1 MLMTGTEQFV
11 TRHEYLVLFCWVFA
25 EQLGLP
31 IPSIPILLAA
41 GVFASTGR
49 MSASG
54 SILLAIIAS
63 LCADF
68 AWYELGRQKGMRVLK
83 FLCRVS
89 LEPDSCV
96 RQTESAF
103 SKHARQSLLLAKF
116 VPGLSTAATPL
127 AGALHMPM
135 QEFLLLDGAGALLWA
150 GTFVIL
156 GYVFSKQIELVTAI
170 LARFGGSVVAVVT
183 MDKVIYIGGKFLNRR
198 RFMKTLRMAR
208 IEPEELKQMM
218 DAGQQVFVVD
228 LRHNVEFEA
237 EPESI
242 VGALR
247 LSPDELE
254 EKHEQIPRDRD
265 VILYCT

>member
-1 MLMTGTEQFV
+1 MMMTGTEQFV
-11 TRHEYLVLFCWVFA
+11 TRHGYLVLFFWVFA

-41 GVFASTGR
+41 GVLASTGR

-54 SILLAIIAS
+54 SILLAIVAS
-63 LCADF
+63 LAADF
-68 AWYELGRQKGMRVLK
+68 AWYELGRQKGIKVLK

-96 RQTESAF
+96 SRTKSAF

-127 AGALHMPM
+127 AGVLHIPIR
-135 QEFLLLDGAGALLWA
+135 EFLVFDGAGALLWA
-150 GTFVIL
+150 GTFVII
-156 GYVFSKQIELVTAI
+156 GFGFSKQIEVVAAI
-170 LARFGGSVVAVVT
+170 LARFGGSVFAVVAIAI
-183 MDKVIYIGGKFLNRR
+183 VIYIGGKFLNRR

-218 DAGQQVFVVD
+218 DEGQQVFVVD

-247 LSPDELE
+247 LSPDDLA
-254 EKHEQIPRDRD
+254 EKHDMIPRDRD

>member
-1 MLMTGTEQFV
+1 MMMTGTDRFV
-11 TRHEYLVLFCWVFA
+11 TQHGYLVLFFWVFA

-41 GVFASTGR
+41 GVLASTGR
-49 MSASG
+49 MSATG
-54 SILLAIIAS
+54 SILLAIVAS
-63 LCADF
+63 LLADF
-68 AWYELGRQKGMRVLK
+68 AWYEVGRYKGIKVLK

-96 RQTESAF
+96 SRTKSAF
-103 SKHARQSLLLAKF
+103 SKHARQSLVLAKF

-127 AGALHMPM
+127 AGVLHMPVR
-135 QEFLLLDGAGALLWA
+135 EFLLFDGAGSLLWA
-150 GTFVIL
+150 GGFVIV
-156 GYVFSKQIELVTAI
+156 GYAFSKQIEVVTAL
-170 LARFGGSVVAVVT
+170 LARFGGSVFVVVAIAIAVYV
-183 MDKVIYIGGKFLNRR
+183 GGKFLNRR

-218 DAGQQVFVVD
+218 DEGQQVFVID

-247 LSPDELE
+247 LSPDELQ
-254 EKHEQIPRDRD
+254 EKHEQLPRDRD